1 MDCAFICLFWLPIP
15 KVAIFMYE
23 TFTYINSSPWINT
36 RCFDFDV
43 IENFRGWFHA
53 CVALEVQ
60 FIHVNSETFI
70 THIQTPVNFQQSS
83 IKFLPNIKLSGISTR
98 LLYELKKLIE
108 RVAVIVLKFSDC
120 RRWYDHAVW
129 FYLNIFDIQFFL
141 RQEMVSRNLGTQWNK
156 CWKFCILNSNPPME
170 IHSELSL

>member
-1 MDCAFICLFWLPIP
+1 MGALIFEQKTNVTVACFLNVVSGLMDCAFICLFWLPIP
-15 KVAIFMYE
+15 KVAIFKYE

-70 THIQTPVNFQQSS
+70 PHIQTPVNFQQSS
-83 IKFLPNIKLSGISTR
+83 IKFLPNIKLLGNSMR
-98 LLYELKKLIE
+98 LLYELKNLSE
-108 RVAVIVLKFSDC
+108 RVAVIVSKFSDC
-120 RRWYDHAVW
+120 RRWYDHAVC
-129 FYLNIFDIQFFL
+129 FLFENFRHSIFPQARDGF
-141 RQEMVSRNLGTQWNK
+141 
-156 CWKFCILNSNPPME
+156 
-170 IHSELSL
+170 